1 MEKYLQKV
9 VTDLK
14 LDGSYM
20 ISCKEN
26 IGVQEP
32 YNKLIE
38 LLQKTDN
45 LYQDNSS
52 ILLSGSYN
60 GRPSSNRLDQT
71 PSTKGGKKNCAC

>member
-1 MEKYLQKV
+1 MQKV
-9 VTDLK
+9 VSNLK

-20 ISCKEN
+20 ISCKDN
-26 IGVQEP
+26 INVQEP

-52 ILLSGSYN
+52 ILLSGSYK
-60 GRPSSNRLDQT
+60 GRPSSTRVDMTPQT
-71 PSTKGGKKNCAC
+71 EGGKKNCA